1 MNTTPYTCGILYS
14 WSPMSFQTI
23 SLSKLFSRHKG
34 EGHLR
39 LWWARPGAP
48 TGGPGHPEKLQ
59 GAGDKGP
66 TSVARPLGSCSATGD
81 GLHLL
86 RRLLSS
92 PEPTG
97 RSPNLPGSPA
107 SMRPQPRTSLAFLPQ
122 EHAWLWGS
130 TAFREAPVMAA
141 QAKYKLEG
149 ICILK

>member
-23 SLSKLFSRHKG
+23 SLSKLFSKDKG

-39 LWWARPGAP
+39 SWWARPGAP

-59 GAGDKGP
+59 GSWGQ
-66 TSVARPLGSCSATGD
+66 RP
-81 GLHLL
+81 H
-86 RRLLSS
+86 LSS
-92 PEPTG
+92 PSTG
-97 RSPNLPGSPA
+97 FLLCHRGWAAPPQEAPLFPRAHGKIPNPPRSPA
-107 SMRPQPRTSLAFLPQ
+107 SMRPQPGTSLAFLPQ